1 MSVSPAPSFSGRKL
15 QTHEEDDEDRM
26 ERERMAATMK
36 LMGLDTAASP
46 QTSLALPKSPA
57 VEMQRSNSAQSQVS
71 ASPSELSPAASRPA
85 RPVSRW
91 SSFFTRSAPAEP
103 TTVTSPNLTETTPT
117 TTEDS
122 PVLGDLA
129 ETIKQAHEQRKQEER
144 ETLRNSKR
152 EPPRSVMDVM
162 TARHRGETPK
172 THVTR
177 PSVDSMGSLEEMRH
191 PMAAALDEH
200 EPLGD
205 RKPRGSVST
214 LFDASTDDH

>member
-1 MSVSPAPSFSGRKL
+1 MSVSPAPSFNGRKL

-36 LMGLDTAASP
+36 LMGLNTASP
-46 QTSLALPKSPA
+46 QSSLAVPESPS
-57 VEMQRSNSAQSQVS
+57 VEMQRSNSAHSQVS
-71 ASPSELSPAASRPA
+71 ASASDISPATGRPA

-91 SSFFTRSAPAEP
+91 SSFFTRSTPTEPA
-103 TTVTSPNLTETTPT
+103 TMTSPNLTETTPST
-117 TTEDS
+117 TADS

-144 ETLRNSKR
+144 ETFRNSKR
-152 EPPRSVMDVM
+152 EPPRSVMDIM
-162 TARHRGETPK
+162 TARQRGETPK

-191 PMAAALDEH
+191 PMAAALDDH

-214 LFDASTDDH
+214 LFDASVHDH